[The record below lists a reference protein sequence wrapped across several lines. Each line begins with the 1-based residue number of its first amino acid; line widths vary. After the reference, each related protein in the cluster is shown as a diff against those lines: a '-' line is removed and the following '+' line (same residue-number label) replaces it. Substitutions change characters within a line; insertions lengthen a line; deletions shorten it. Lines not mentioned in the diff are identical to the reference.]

1 MHARFGIACS
11 RTEAG
16 ERRSA
21 SAYDSQMAD
30 DDLVAVRTFMNH
42 IEADLAQSALEAA
55 GIESAISADD
65 AGGTRPHLWV
75 GAGVRLLVRRADAE
89 RAGEILKTPATTD

>member
-1 MHARFGIACS
+1 
-11 RTEAG
+11 
-16 ERRSA
+16 
-21 SAYDSQMAD
+21 MAE

-42 IEADLAQSALEAA
+42 IEADLAKSALDAA

-75 GAGVRLLVRRADAE
+75 GAGVRLLVRQTDIE
-89 RAGEILKTPATTD
+89 RAVEILENPAVTD

>member
-1 MHARFGIACS
+1 MGR
-11 RTEAG
+11 
-16 ERRSA
+16 ERRSEDE
-21 SAYDSQMAD
+21 SARTAERDAETDYDSRMAA

-75 GAGVRLLVRRADAE
+75 GAGVRLLVRQADVE
-89 RAGEILKTPATTD
+89 RAVEILETPATTE